1 MGIELIGADG
11 KRQMGHRPSAA
22 YRMGGAGGA
31 WAYTCLQTALL
42 EDIRN
47 QLEELNRKQTLSCS
61 VASDI
66 RRVRL
71 AVQRLARKKTRR
83 QPRTRR

>member
-11 KRQMGHRPSAA
+11 KRQMAHRPSAA
-22 YRMGGAGGA
+22 YTKDGARGTWTFTA
-31 WAYTCLQTALL
+31 LQTALL

-61 VASDI
+61 VAADI
-66 RRVRL
+66 RSLRL
-71 AVQRLARKKTRR
+71 AVQRLALKKTRR